1 MLRAAT
7 DASSVRRR
15 GLRISRGAGRE
26 LFDCWSMRHLQC
38 WVRKTSEGNPVRKT
52 SRPNM
57 KHAHYGVLFA
67 GLIFGN
73 NPAANDRSAA
83 MLLGAVEASCARLR
97 TDPRDVQ
104 PACAGQNVGVFGSPT
119 KP

>member
-15 GLRISRGAGRE
+15 GLRIARGAGHE

-67 GLIFGN
+67 GLIFGHT
-73 NPAANDRSAA
+73 PAANDRSGVAA
-83 MLLGAVEASCARLR
+83 ANRAIRNRSNPLR
-97 TDPRDVQ
+97 RKS
-104 PACAGQNVGVFGSPT
+104 NNL
-119 KP
+119 